1 MKDIAVGMIVS
12 RLSYGSDVL
21 FKVIEITEKN
31 NRRVALLRGLE
42 TRLMADADLDDLK
55 QATREECK
63 NCRERVLEEAHEFLW
78 PAPRILAD
86 KRSRIGQSN
95 LDESQKYMKFPG
107 RVLHLDGDKQYLA
120 ASLERYRQ
128 LSIDAQGIAVAEEK
142 QSAVVT
148 GYLRDFKPDLLV
160 ITGHDGIK
168 SRGDPQQLSSYYS
181 SQFFVETVE
190 RARDFENN
198 KDDLI
203 IFAGACQSFY
213 EELIRRGANFA
224 SSPARILIHALD
236 PLLLIKGIAFTSIG
250 EVIDPFEL
258 ISGTISGIAGLGGI
272 ESHGCLRL
280 GLPVL
285 DR

>member
-1 MKDIAVGMIVS
+1 MQDITVGMIVS

-21 FKVIEITEKN
+21 FEVIQIMEKN
-31 NRRVALLRGLE
+31 KRRVALLRGLG
-42 TRLMADADLDDLK
+42 TRLMADADIDDLK
-55 QATREECK
+55 MASTEDCK
-63 NCRERVLEEAHEFLW
+63 NCRERVLEEAREFLW
-78 PAPRILAD
+78 PAAEILAD
-86 KRSRIGQSN
+86 KRSRMGQPY
-95 LDESQKYMKFPG
+95 LDKPHQYLNFPG
-107 RVLHLDGDKQYLA
+107 RVLHLDGDKEYLA
-120 ASLERYRQ
+120 GSLERYRQ
-128 LSIDAQGIAVAEEK
+128 LNIDAKGIAVAEEE

-148 GYLRDFKPDLLV
+148 KYLRKFKPDLLV

-168 SRGDPQQLSSYYS
+168 SKGDPQKLSSYYS

-213 EELIRRGANFA
+213 EELIKKGANFA
-224 SSPARILIHALD
+224 SSPARILIHAFD
-236 PLLLIKGIAFTSIG
+236 PLLIVKGIAFASIG

-258 ISGTISGIAGLGGI
+258 ISGTISGIGGIGGI

-280 GLPVL
+280 GLPGL